1 MAKAPNLSLTR
12 LLYEVIEMSKPA
24 YQQFENGESPMQA
37 IGYSLVD
44 SLQVFRAYKESQ
56 FGQGKADR
64 LLSGFPDGRDLLNQM
79 GENGRKKALPHPAP
93 GDKPLPAP
101 GSSANPGVMPEQKM
115 PGIEPNIGDRPR
127 ATEEIR
133 NRLDPGSSGGSSGG
147 SRRPFLDPDLRN
159 HSVVPGSAD
168 DISIS
173 GGAEVSREKIERAI
187 ALADATT
194 GHRADSQSVQKSLAL
209 QDVSRSKKL
218 NAGLSVGSF
227 PQALP
232 NRSGVFEES

>member
-79 GENGRKKALPHPAP
+79 GEDGRKKALPHPAP

-101 GSSANPGVMPEQKM
+101 GSSANPGVLPEQKM

-133 NRLDPGSSGGSSGG
+133 NRLDPGS
-147 SRRPFLDPDLRN
+147 
-159 HSVVPGSAD
+159 AD
-168 DISIS
+168 DQSIS
-173 GGAEVSREKIERAI
+173 GGVSDGAEVSREKIESAI
-187 ALADATT
+187 DLADATT
-194 GHRADSQSVQKSLAL
+194 GHRVDSESLQTSL
-209 QDVSRSKKL
+209 TLHDVSRAKKL
-218 NAGLSVGSF
+218 SAGLPAASF
-227 PQALP
+227 QPALP
-232 NRSGVFEES
+232 NRGGVTEAS